1 MSGATKTETGLS
13 GTGTAAWRN
22 LWPKLQERLSAQ
34 LLGLV
39 AAGAM
44 VFLYL
49 PIVVL
54 MVFSFNDNRSLTWP
68 LRGFTLRWYESFL
81 NNADML
87 AAIKNS
93 LYVASMA
100 TCITV
105 VVGTTAAMVL
115 DRIAFPGK
123 TVFRRLVLLPL
134 ALPGIITGI
143 SMLNLFRV
151 IGFNLSLETVIL
163 GHATALIAIVVTQV
177 YARLQRFNRRLE
189 EASSDL
195 GARPW
200 QTFFLVTL
208 PNIRSAIIGSALLS
222 FTLSFDEIPVT
233 FFLTGRDNTLPMF
246 IYSTLRRGIT
256 PEINAVGTV
265 IVVLS
270 LGLIVLSVYLLHD
283 SEKDYK
289 IPAFHDGIQRP
300 PCLKLSRRKL

>member
-1 MSGATKTETGLS
+1 MNTFDSTLDRRLAGKAQRKSIFSPRL
-13 GTGTAAWRN
+13 
-22 LWPKLQERLSAQ
+22 PERLGDSA
-34 LLGLV
+34 LGIV

-49 PIVVL
+49 PIAVL
-54 MVFSFNDNRSLTWP
+54 IVFSFNDNRSLTLP
-68 LRGFTLRWYESFL
+68 LRGFTLKWYEAFL

-87 AAIKNS
+87 TAIKNS
-93 LYVASMA
+93 LYVASLA

-105 VVGTTAAMVL
+105 IVGTMAAFAL
-115 DRIAFPGK
+115 DRIEFPGK
-123 TVFRRLVLLPL
+123 TLFRRLILLPL

-151 IGFNLSLETVIL
+151 MGFNLSLETVIL

-208 PNIRSAIIGSALLS
+208 PNIRSAVMGSALLS

-233 FFLTGRDNTLPMF
+233 FFLTGRDNTLPMY

-256 PEINAVGTV
+256 PEINAVGTI

-270 LGLIVLSVYLLHD
+270 LGLIVLSVYLLRD
-283 SEKDYK
+283 PDN
-289 IPAFHDGIQRP
+289 R
-300 PCLKLSRRKL
+300 

>member
-1 MSGATKTETGLS
+1 M
-13 GTGTAAWRN
+13 
-22 LWPKLQERLSAQ
+22 
-34 LLGLV
+34 
-39 AAGAM
+39 
-44 VFLYL
+44 
-49 PIVVL
+49 
-54 MVFSFNDNRSLTWP
+54 
-68 LRGFTLRWYESFL
+68 
-81 NNADML
+81 
-87 AAIKNS
+87 
-93 LYVASMA
+93 
-100 TCITV
+100 C
-105 VVGTTAAMVL
+105 TTASGGFL
-115 DRIAFPGK
+115 LLPLLLF
-123 TVFRRLVLLPL
+123 LVLLPL

-163 GHATALIAIVVTQV
+163 GHATALLAIVVTQV

-256 PEINAVGTV
+256 PEINAVSTLLLLV
-265 IVVLS
+265 SIAIVTAYWVVS
-270 LGLIVLSVYLLHD
+270 KKAQ
-283 SEKDYK
+283 E
-289 IPAFHDGIQRP
+289 
-300 PCLKLSRRKL
+300 